1 MHQNWQT
8 WYTNMFIFTMYVNV
22 PFYYSTYAKLK
33 HKFKSNASKSKPLN
47 QDLTGYSFTQALM
60 QNINLCTVK

>member
-1 MHQNWQT
+1 
-8 WYTNMFIFTMYVNV
+8 MFIFTMYVNV

-47 QDLTGYSFTQALM
+47 QDLTGFSFTQALM